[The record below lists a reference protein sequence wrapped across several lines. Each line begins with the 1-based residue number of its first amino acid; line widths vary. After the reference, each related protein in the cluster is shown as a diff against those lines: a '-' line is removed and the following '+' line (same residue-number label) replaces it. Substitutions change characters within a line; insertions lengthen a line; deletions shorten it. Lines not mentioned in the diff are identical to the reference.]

1 MLVAPALDLI
11 FLFVIAVTT
20 AFAFFRLKTRVHIQY
35 KSRFSYQAL
44 LLSAFIVFLT
54 SVVLLVSIGFVF
66 SGGMRLEIYALGLAL
81 IFSAVVILTATNL
94 LIKER
99 EYFKQYER
107 IHSEHDAIT
116 GLPKHP
122 MLIEKIKNAAQ
133 LDSPEIPVVLVVL
146 IAGLRQLDQRIGF
159 GMSDYVLRTVAQ
171 RIHGALRSTDY
182 VARIG
187 ENLFAVYMED
197 LKQRESVQTICHNI
211 LSSIK
216 KPIHVEG
223 DQTPVYPFIGVAFF
237 QDHHFDDVLNYAQAA
252 ALEACDRGM
261 DIIFSEDIDTIKHTG
276 HDLIGIL
283 QTGLKEKSF
292 ELYYQPQ
299 VAIKSS
305 KVIGAE
311 ALIRL
316 PSEKWLS
323 IGIGELVELAE
334 RNGMIHQL
342 DMLVFELL
350 FEQLNKWVAE
360 KHNFRIAVNMSAKSF
375 KNRAL
380 LDYIK
385 QQLLEAPTLGRT
397 LKIELTE
404 TANFEDVSEIVDFM
418 KDVSPYD
425 VTFCI
430 DDFGT
435 QYASMEYMQRLPVHE
450 VKIDKSFVLS
460 ALNDKTSEKIVRS
473 VIRLAH
479 DLHLQVTAEGVE
491 SEEMLNFLTG
501 LNCDKAQGY
510 YFSHALSADEFIE
523 YYRGQVK

>member
-1 MLVAPALDLI
+1 MQVAPVFDLI
-11 FLFVIAVTT
+11 FLFVIVVTT
-20 AFAFFRLKTRVHIQY
+20 AFAFYRLNTRVRIQY
-35 KSRFSYQAL
+35 KSGFSYQAL
-44 LLSAFIVFLT
+44 LLSALIIFLISIILFI
-54 SVVLLVSIGFVF
+54 SSGFMF
-66 SGGMRLEIYALGLAL
+66 AGAMRVESYALGLVL
-81 IFSAVVILTATNL
+81 IFSAMVILIASDL

-99 EYFKQYER
+99 EFFRQYEKMQ
-107 IHSEHDAIT
+107 SEHDAIT
-116 GLPKHP
+116 GLPKYS
-122 MLIEKIKNAAQ
+122 LFLEKTKNADQ
-133 LDSPEIPVVLVVL
+133 LDGSEIPVVLVIL
-146 IAGLRQLDQRIGF
+146 IAGLRQLDRRIGF
-159 GMSDYVLRTVAQ
+159 GMSDYVLGTVAQ
-171 RIHGALRSTDY
+171 RIHAALRSTDY

-197 LKQRESVQTICHNI
+197 LKQRDSVQTICDNI
-211 LSSIK
+211 LASIK
-216 KPIHVEG
+216 MPIYVQG
-223 DQTPVYPFIGVAFF
+223 DQTPVYPYIGVAFF

-261 DIIFSEDIDTIKHTG
+261 DVIYSRDIDTIEHTE

-283 QTGLKEKSF
+283 QKGLKDRSF

-299 VAIKSS
+299 VAIKNS

-311 ALIRL
+311 ALIRF
-316 PSEKWLS
+316 PSEKWIS

-350 FEQLNKWVAE
+350 FNQLKIWLAE
-360 KHNFRIAVNMSAKSF
+360 KQDFRIAVNMSAKSF

-380 LDYIK
+380 LDYVK
-385 QQLLEAPTLGRT
+385 QQLSDTPTLGKT
-397 LKIELTE
+397 LKIEVTE
-404 TANFEDVSEIVDFM
+404 TANLEDVSEIVAFM
-418 KDVSPYD
+418 KTLSPYD

-450 VKIDKSFVLS
+450 VKIDKSFILG

-491 SEEMLNFLTG
+491 SEEMLNFLRA

-510 YFSHALSADEFIE
+510 YFSHALSADEFLE
-523 YYRGQVK
+523 YFRKAT